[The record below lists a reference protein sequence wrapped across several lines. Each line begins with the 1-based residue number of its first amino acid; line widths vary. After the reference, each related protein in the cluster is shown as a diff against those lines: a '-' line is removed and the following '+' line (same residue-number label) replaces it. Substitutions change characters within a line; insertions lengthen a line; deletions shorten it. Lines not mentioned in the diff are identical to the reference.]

1 VVDDGSW
8 KTFASDLAEMART
21 LLAQESVQDT
31 LDQIVDH
38 AVRLVDGCDYAGILT
53 VEGGR
58 KVRTL
63 ASTHQ
68 LVRESD
74 AAQGAYGEGP
84 CFDAARKPNEMYR
97 IKDMTTSTEQ
107 WRRYAPFARR
117 LGIGSMMGL
126 LLYTED
132 DNLGALDM
140 YSAEPRTF
148 TEESEQAGWLLA
160 SHAAVALASARSH
173 AQLAQAL
180 ESRSDIGEA
189 LGILMERYKVSE
201 AEAFAVLRRSSQD
214 HNIKLRDIARRV
226 TETGEIP
233 GAR

>member
-1 VVDDGSW
+1 MDDGSW
-8 KTFASDLAEMART
+8 KAFASRMADMARN
-21 LLAQESVQDT
+21 LLVQESVQDT
-31 LDQIVDH
+31 LDQIVDS
-38 AVRLVDGCDYAGILT
+38 AVHLVDGCDYAGILT
-53 VEGGR
+53 VEGGK

-74 AAQGAYGEGP
+74 AAQGSYGEGP
-84 CFDAARKPNEMYR
+84 CFDAARKPNELYR
-97 IKDMTTSTEQ
+97 IRDMSTGAER
-107 WRRYAPFARR
+107 WPRYAPFARE

-173 AQLAQAL
+173 AQLARAL

-214 HNIKLRDIARRV
+214 LNIKLREVARRV
-226 TETGEIP
+226 TATGEIP